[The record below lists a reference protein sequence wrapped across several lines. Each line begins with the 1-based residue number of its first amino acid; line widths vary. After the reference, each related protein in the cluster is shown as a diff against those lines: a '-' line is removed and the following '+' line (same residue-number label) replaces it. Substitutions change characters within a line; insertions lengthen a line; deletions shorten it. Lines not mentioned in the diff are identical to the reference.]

1 METDKVTKE
10 LSIDRKEK
18 KTKKWPFLY
27 FMLTTWL
34 KRSNE

>member
-1 METDKVTKE
+1 METDKIKKE
-10 LSIDRKEK
+10 LSIESKEK
-18 KTKKWPFLY
+18 KTKKWPFWY